1 MLLFERVFYHKENKM
16 DKNKIGIS
24 FIPPHKLSGLP
35 GTTPVL
41 LAFSG
46 GADSRALLHLL
57 ARYCREH
64 ETPLLAAHVNHGI
77 RGEEALRDREF
88 CKRVAA
94 EYGIECEVLD
104 ADIPALAREHK
115 TGLEAEARRVRY
127 DFFRSVMEKRGIPL
141 LATAHNADDRLETLI
156 FNIARG
162 CGLRGL
168 CSIPPVRPFGDGLLI
183 RPLLSATKSEIIRY
197 CEENNLAYVTDS
209 TNLDIN
215 CSRNLIRH
223 KIIPA
228 LEELCPSIR
237 ENSARLIS
245 AAREGWEFVEGEA
258 DKFLAKTDGESL
270 PVSGLNKLPGA
281 VKHCVLSKLYAA
293 ASGREL
299 EEVHVRALSVLLQK
313 GLPGSA
319 LSLPGRIRAVI
330 ENGRL
335 DFVAD
340 PRRRVLPEHFAI
352 PLAEGLNLLPGGAI
366 MLTTSER
373 RPAEVSENLTCRD
386 SVRLRAGEGL
396 VARSFLPGDTVRF
409 RGMTKKVRRL
419 LRETGL
425 PLDERYLVPIVCD
438 PDGVL
443 WIPGVAVRD
452 GAKTKQGGLLLSYYS
467 DLCRNTTPLK
477 EGFDEP

>member
-1 MLLFERVFYHKENKM
+1 M
-16 DKNKIGIS
+16 
-24 FIPPHKLSGLP
+24 
-35 GTTPVL
+35 
-41 LAFSG
+41 
-46 GADSRALLHLL
+46 
-57 ARYCREH
+57 
-64 ETPLLAAHVNHGI
+64 
-77 RGEEALRDREF
+77 
-88 CKRVAA
+88 
-94 EYGIECEVLD
+94 
-104 ADIPALAREHK
+104 
-115 TGLEAEARRVRY
+115 RY
-127 DFFRSVMEKRGIPL
+127 DFQVGHGKAGIL

-156 FNIARG
+156 FNIARAAG
-162 CGLRGL
+162 CADSARF
-168 CSIPPVRPFGDGLLI
+168 PVRPFGDGLLI

-209 TNLDIN
+209 TNLEIN